1 MSTPEETQ
9 ARTGATVLTE
19 LFRRHAKIE
28 TAQEQLSGVTGRRHS
43 LASSLASAAQ
53 QLTVLQTE
61 IARLESED
69 ATLSAEQA
77 KLEAWL
83 SANAPSDGVSLD
95 DQVLGV
101 VESLVPADAAPDVGK
116 TPGRG
121 RFDAIESELLRS
133 GWADDGMGLIV
144 RNFTAV
150 ESSPPAGYVYVQFK
164 ANESGPILTDA
175 GEQTLVVGV
184 AMATDGNNYDLRT
197 DLRRK
202 VLDDLS
208 GSVAEIVSKLN
219 AKADE
224 LIQAALVAENRAVRD
239 LRSPSDD
246 LRDVFEEA
254 NCDSDFVAPAV
265 FPAGTDGHEVVM
277 GHLDD
282 MPGFDDTGVMANEID
297 EVQGFGG
304 PELIPEAVYEEIP
317 GFADD
322 VDPLPAPVVQEPASA
337 EYQFGF

>member
-9 ARTGATVLTE
+9 ARTGATALTE
-19 LFRRHAKIE
+19 LFLRHAKME
-28 TAQEQLSGVTGRRHS
+28 TAQEQLSGITGRRHS
-43 LASSLASAAQ
+43 LSSSLASAMQ

-83 SANAPSDGVSLD
+83 SANAPGDGVSLD
-95 DQVLGV
+95 DQVLEV
-101 VESLVPADAAPDVGK
+101 VESLVPADAAPDVEK
-116 TPGRG
+116 TPSRG
-121 RFDAIESELLRS
+121 RFDAIESELQRS
-133 GWADDGMGLIV
+133 GWTEDGLGLIV
-144 RNFTAV
+144 RNFSAIET
-150 ESSPPAGYVYVQFK
+150 SLPAGYVYVQFK
-164 ANESGPILTDA
+164 ANESGPILTEA

-184 AMATDGNNYDLRT
+184 AMATDGNGHDLRT

-224 LIQAALVAENRAVRD
+224 LIQAALVPESRGVHE

-246 LRDVFEEA
+246 LRDVFEVA

-265 FPAGTDGHEVVM
+265 FPTGFDAHEIVT

-282 MPGFDDTGVMANEID
+282 MPGFDDSGVVANDIN

-322 VDPLPAPVVQEPASA
+322 VDPLPAPVVEEPASA